1 YTQTL
6 YHIVLRT
13 KRSEKSIPQQNA
25 SSLYKYV
32 WGVIKNK
39 KESSKD
45 ELMRIFKECGVDF
58 DEKYLS

>member
-1 YTQTL
+1 
-6 YHIVLRT
+6 
-13 KRSEKSIPQQNA
+13 
-25 SSLYKYV
+25 V